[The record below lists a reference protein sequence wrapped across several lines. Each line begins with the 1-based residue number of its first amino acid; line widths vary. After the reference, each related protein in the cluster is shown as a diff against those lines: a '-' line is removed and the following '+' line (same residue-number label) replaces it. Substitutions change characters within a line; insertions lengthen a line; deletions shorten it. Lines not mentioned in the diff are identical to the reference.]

1 MIHEEKKVAKIIE
14 ELTMFFFTVGADEIE
29 TRIKRDENSDFIW
42 MSANYD
48 PEYRDELDYLNEFL
62 NEEKNA
68 GLEDIYWELAGS
80 GDPGETSQLLLI
92 GMMID
97 KAEISITDSRVEVKM
112 YKAYKD
118 GY

>member
-14 ELTMFFFTVGADEIE
+14 ELTMFFFTVGSDEIE
-29 TRIKRDENSDFIW
+29 TRIKRNNHSDVIW
-42 MSANYD
+42 MSANYN
-48 PEYRDELDYLNEFL
+48 PEYREELDYLNEFL

-80 GDPGETSQLLLI
+80 GDPGESSQLLLL

-97 KAEISITDSRVEVKM
+97 KAEIKITDTRVEVKL
-112 YKAYKD
+112 YKNFQE

>member
-29 TRIKRDENSDFIW
+29 TRIKRNDYSDVIW
-42 MSANYD
+42 MSANYN
-48 PEYRDELDYLNEFL
+48 PEYREELDYLNEFL

-80 GDPGETSQLLLI
+80 GDPGESSQLLLL

-97 KAEISITDSRVEVKM
+97 KAEIKITDTRVEVKL
-112 YKAYKD
+112 YKNFQE